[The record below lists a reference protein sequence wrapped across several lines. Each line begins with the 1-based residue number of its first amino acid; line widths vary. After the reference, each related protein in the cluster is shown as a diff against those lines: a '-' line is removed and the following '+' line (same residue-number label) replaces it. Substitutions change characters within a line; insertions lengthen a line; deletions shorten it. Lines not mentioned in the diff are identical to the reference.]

1 MATRRTSNPPPGAF
15 YIAEKYCR
23 PVFADASGRRY
34 PELAESYYVVVEMLS
49 QSYEHRLTLKGSLAI
64 NQIVP
69 SWGEFYPRGAH
80 ASIRVTDQLTVDFL
94 NRLWVKTQAA
104 IEASYQN
111 GVTKGQSLLTQLASG
126 AITVEQ
132 MNKQSIGMGEDDE

>member
-1 MATRRTSNPPPGAF
+1 MARRTSKPPHGAF

-34 PELAESYYVVVEMLS
+34 PELAESYYIVVEMLS

-80 ASIRVTDQLTVDFL
+80 ASIRVADQLTIDFL
-94 NRLWVKTQAA
+94 NRLWKKTQAA
-104 IEASYQN
+104 IEQSYQN

-126 AITVEQ
+126 DITVDE
-132 MNKQSIGMGEDDE
+132 MNKRSIGAEEEE